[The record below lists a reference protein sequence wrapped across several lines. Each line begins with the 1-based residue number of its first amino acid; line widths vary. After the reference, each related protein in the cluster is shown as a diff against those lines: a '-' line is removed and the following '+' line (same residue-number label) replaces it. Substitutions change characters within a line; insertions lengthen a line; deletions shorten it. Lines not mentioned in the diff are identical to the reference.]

1 MGPVFVTYRLS
12 DIYGAYI
19 HGWPRLI
26 RLLIIIEILWMVL
39 MIGVSLF
46 DGWSLS
52 GAIIW
57 MNWRLLVFGGIAL
70 VAFWIVVCPLIG
82 FWRAKRAGLLGPN
95 EFSMVEKG
103 IRAQT
108 PKSDSVVYWSA
119 IRRTVRTPS
128 HFYLFLVTAGALI
141 IPRRA
146 FENEAAFG
154 AFVNTAREDWE
165 KGRTA

>member
-57 MNWRLLVFGGIAL
+57 MNWKLLVFGGIAL
-70 VAFWIVVCPLIG
+70 VAFWIVVCPLI
-82 FWRAKRAGLLGPN
+82 
-95 EFSMVEKG
+95 
-103 IRAQT
+103 
-108 PKSDSVVYWSA
+108 DS
-119 IRRTVRTPS
+119 RRIMWMS
-128 HFYLFLVTAGALI
+128 
-141 IPRRA
+141 
-146 FENEAAFG
+146 
-154 AFVNTAREDWE
+154 
-165 KGRTA
+165 